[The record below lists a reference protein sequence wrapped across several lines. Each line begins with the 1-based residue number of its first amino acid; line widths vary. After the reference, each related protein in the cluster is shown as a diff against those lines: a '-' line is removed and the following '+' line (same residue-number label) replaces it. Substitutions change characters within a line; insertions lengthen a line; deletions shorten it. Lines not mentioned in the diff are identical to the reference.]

1 MPKPTPGGTGRAGAL
16 LGTRGQFLRGSL
28 GLLSANTDFCLWGT
42 SWQTHHHLVLTQ
54 NVLSSHCVPTA
65 AISFFVQTME
75 KGYREKGKPAHP
87 YLPHTDNAAFLPLGN
102 IQGSVPFCLLPTA
115 KRLCAPDLI
124 ISLSFFLWNEAK
136 HIAILKSWILHIVLT
151 KKKTRLSY
159 KPQGSSSQSTTVQHA
174 HGMPKYSDTLGTHPY
189 SIHSINCEV
198 LRRNP

>member
-1 MPKPTPGGTGRAGAL
+1 MQVNDIRAELVMPKPTPGGTGRAGAL

-115 KRLCAPDLI
+115 KCLCAPDLI
-124 ISLSFFLWNEAK
+124 ISLSFFL
-136 HIAILKSWILHIVLT
+136 
-151 KKKTRLSY
+151 
-159 KPQGSSSQSTTVQHA
+159 
-174 HGMPKYSDTLGTHPY
+174 
-189 SIHSINCEV
+189 
-198 LRRNP
+198 